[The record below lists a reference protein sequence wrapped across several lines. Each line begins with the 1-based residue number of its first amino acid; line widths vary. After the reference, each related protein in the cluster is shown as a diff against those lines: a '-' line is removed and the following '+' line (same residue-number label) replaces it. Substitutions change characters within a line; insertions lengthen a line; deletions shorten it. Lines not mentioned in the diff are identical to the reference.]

1 MLAVLEVRG
10 VRDNGH
16 GTGLRDSMVASS
28 RHLPKFQDATSDTRD
43 PRPAPRRMTAIARR

>member
-16 GTGLRDSMVASS
+16 GTGLRDSMEASA
-28 RHLPKFQDATSDTRD
+28 RQLPKFRDATSDTRD
-43 PRPAPRRMTAIARR
+43 PTRAA